1 MARVVSI
8 SEYLSRTVVPVEC
21 TIPADMTVREWRRQ
35 PRRKPQP
42 GESCNHLC
50 DTSTRYEH
58 EQKLLHFLLV
68 CPECGT
74 EQLIETVAYEPRFVP
89 TPEPDQAEAPAGAKV
104 HRLPRRRR
112 RRGRPDRL
120 PRAA

>member
-1 MARVVSI
+1 MGRVVSI
-8 SEYLSRTVVPVEC
+8 SEYLSRTVVPVEG
-21 TIPADMTVREWRRQ
+21 TIPADMTIQEWRRQ

-50 DTSTRYEH
+50 DTTTRYEH

-74 EQLIETVAYEPRFVP
+74 ERLIETVDYEPRFVE
-89 TPEPDQAEAPAGAKV
+89 TPEAGQAEAPAGVTV
-104 HRLPRRRR
+104 HPLPRRRR
-112 RRGRPDRL
+112 RWRRPDRL